1 MSHANEATQYDPRIS
16 PGFVLECA
24 KVGSV
29 SVFSSQVVISGRRE
43 LNIKSLHVPD
53 CFYIEWIGM
62 EGDYVKLNLRLT
74 DGNRGA

>member
-1 MSHANEATQYDPRIS
+1 MSDKTQYDPRIR
-16 PGFVLECA
+16 PEFVLECA

-43 LNIKSLHVPD
+43 LNIKNLSIPS
-53 CFYIEWIGM
+53 CFFIEWIGM
-62 EGDYVKLNLRLT
+62 EGEYVKLNLRLT